1 MEQGY
6 WSTMHE
12 CALVMS
18 LQMFSLIVD
27 RCNQL
32 LKELLAKNEDSSMAK
47 HLIGSDIDFL
57 LPPIKVWCDW
67 LLCNSKVWNPPPSC
81 SDYKLS
87 GSGDCWSRLASLVN
101 NLEKFQEQYKLNLNE
116 ADEKDPSKIN

>member
-1 MEQGY
+1 MYSSKLLKVGLIYVYTFLETHVEQGY
-6 WSTMHE
+6 WSTIHE

-32 LKELLAKNEDSSMAK
+32 LKDILANDDGGSAK

-57 LPPIKVWCDW
+57 LPPIKVIEIW
-67 LLCNSKVWNPPPSC
+67 LK
-81 SDYKLS
+81 
-87 GSGDCWSRLASLVN
+87 
-101 NLEKFQEQYKLNLNE
+101 
-116 ADEKDPSKIN
+116 

>member
-1 MEQGY
+1 MLINIYICKYFWIETHVEQGY
-6 WSTMHE
+6 WSTIHE

-32 LKELLAKNEDSSMAK
+32 LKDILANDDGSTK

-57 LPPIKVWCDW
+57 LPAIKVC
-67 LLCNSKVWNPPPSC
+67 LLFIFNK
-81 SDYKLS
+81 
-87 GSGDCWSRLASLVN
+87 
-101 NLEKFQEQYKLNLNE
+101 
-116 ADEKDPSKIN
+116 

>member
-1 MEQGY
+1 MFYFKIETHVVQGC
-6 WSTMHE
+6 WSTIHE

-32 LKELLAKNEDSSMAK
+32 LKEILSKDDGSSAK

-57 LPPIKVWCDW
+57 LPAIKV
-67 LLCNSKVWNPPPSC
+67 K
-81 SDYKLS
+81 
-87 GSGDCWSRLASLVN
+87 
-101 NLEKFQEQYKLNLNE
+101 
-116 ADEKDPSKIN
+116 